1 MITSAEEA
9 RKAMGSPYG
18 KTVKQLKELAI
29 DHWTEWRPKFVKDLI
44 KQNRLQT
51 VALAA
56 AKKASEEIR
65 ELMEYG
71 YQLHEAE
78 EVVLQ
83 KYILRPPEPEVIAE
97 MENPER

>member
-1 MITSAEEA
+1 MTTSAEEA

-18 KTVKQLKELAI
+18 KTIKELKDLAIRHWHQWQPKLVKQ
-29 DHWTEWRPKFVKDLI
+29 LI

-56 AKKASEEIR
+56 AEKVQKEIK

-83 KYILRPPEPEVIAE
+83 KYILRAPEPEVIAE
-97 MENPER
+97 MEDPSR